1 MTATQLPALPAE
13 FPETRDALHRVAE
26 KVLAPARMAATG
38 DEFSLEAT
46 ESGFGT
52 PTFPDGGAV
61 RVETTDLVVES
72 ISGEPVRVPITT
84 LKRAAL
90 AAGLEGDDLDDIG
103 LTIEEQSAAVLA
115 FAYHFA
121 DGVLREFRDRY
132 GADQDPSPIRL
143 WPEHFDIAFDM
154 GVESEGR
161 RAGYGLSPGDE
172 HHAEP
177 YVYVGPWSA
186 PSDLEGWNASGFT
199 GAEMGWEELRQSAD
213 PHAAALE
220 FMAGRFEALSRG

>member
-1 MTATQLPALPAE
+1 MTTPLPALPAE

-26 KVLAPARMAATG
+26 KVLAPARLAATG

-46 ESGFGT
+46 PSGFGT
-52 PTFPDGGAV
+52 PTFPDGGSV

-72 ISGEPVRVPITT
+72 IAGDPVRLPITT

-103 LTIEEQSAAVLA
+103 LTIDEQSAAALA

-121 DGVLREFRDRY
+121 NDVLGELRDLCGDG
-132 GADQDPSPIRL
+132 QDPSPIRL
-143 WPEHFDIAFDM
+143 WPEHFDIAFEM
-154 GVESEGR
+154 GIESEGR

-172 HHAEP
+172 NHDEP
-177 YVYVGPWSA
+177 YLYVGPWTA
-186 PSDLEGWNASGFT
+186 PDDLDGWDAVGFT
-199 GAEMGWEELRQSAD
+199 GAELGWEQLSQSAE
-213 PHAAALE
+213 PRAEALE
-220 FMAGRFEALSRG
+220 FFSGRFKALQDS